1 MLTQQY
7 LNVSTMI
14 DEFPQFP
21 IINIGNVL
29 KLLKRLN
36 SNKHGGDNGKWSH
49 MESIKAMWKHDEQG
63 KQTPINT
70 AA

>member
-14 DEFPQFP
+14 DEFPLFP

-49 MESIKAMWKHDEQG
+49 MESIKAM
-63 KQTPINT
+63 
-70 AA
+70 